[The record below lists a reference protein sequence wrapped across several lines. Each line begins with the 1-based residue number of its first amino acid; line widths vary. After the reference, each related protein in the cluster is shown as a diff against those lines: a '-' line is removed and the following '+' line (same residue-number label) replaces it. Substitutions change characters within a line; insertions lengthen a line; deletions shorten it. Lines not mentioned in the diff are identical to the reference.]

1 MCYNIEDLCFLLAKI
16 HFIPQKL
23 QFCRKL
29 KGEKMKSY
37 KQLTLSE
44 RKSLYESLLTTYE
57 EYKEKGLSLD
67 LSRGKPNSSQLDIS
81 NGILSVD
88 LTDSHTSAA
97 GLDCRNYGVL
107 DGLPE
112 MKAFFGEAMG
122 VDPADI
128 TIGGNSSLQL
138 MYDTLTRA
146 MLFGVHG
153 SEKPWCK
160 EQGLKWICV
169 VPGYDRHFRITEVL
183 GFELI
188 SVKMLPTGPDMDEVE
203 RLVKDPKVKGIWCV
217 PKYSNPTGYTY
228 SEETV
233 RRLAAMECAA
243 PDFRIMWDNAYGIH
257 DFTSEDKDELA
268 DIFALSKEYG
278 NEDRIFYYTSTSKI
292 TCPGSGVALM
302 ASSLNNRKQIAPYLG
317 TQTIGYD
324 KLNQLRHLRFF
335 GTAENMYSHMLDLGA
350 VIKSKFDIAIGKLS
364 ALKGLDI
371 AEWTEPKGGY
381 FISVDTLPGTA
392 KRVFE
397 LAAGAGVTLT
407 TVGATYPHGID
418 PEDSN
423 LRLAPTYPSDEDLA
437 LATEVL
443 VLAIK
448 LAALEKLGV

>member
-1 MCYNIEDLCFLLAKI
+1 
-16 HFIPQKL
+16 
-23 QFCRKL
+23 
-29 KGEKMKSY
+29 MKSY

-146 MLFGVHG
+146 MLFGLHG
-153 SEKPWCK
+153 SERPWCK

-169 VPGYDRHFRITEVL
+169 VPGYDRHFKITEVL

-268 DIFALSKEYG
+268 DIFALAKEYG

-407 TVGATYPHGID
+407 TVGATYPYGID
-418 PEDSN
+418 SEDSN